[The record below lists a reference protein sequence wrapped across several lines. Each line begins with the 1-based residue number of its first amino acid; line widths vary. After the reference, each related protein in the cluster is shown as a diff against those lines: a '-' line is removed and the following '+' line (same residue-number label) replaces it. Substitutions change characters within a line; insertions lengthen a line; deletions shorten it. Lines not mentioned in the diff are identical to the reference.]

1 MTDLTVNISKTIH
14 APIEKVF
21 DAWLDCEMLAQF
33 ILPSPGMPQP
43 DVENDPRE
51 GGRFTIVMHVGDDD
65 IPHTGSYL
73 TLQRPHRLVFSW
85 ESPYS
90 SDDSEVRL
98 DFSAIDENTTR
109 VELTH
114 VKFLHEEARSDHEG
128 GWGNILDKLDEV
140 AWR

>member
-73 TLQRPHRLVFSW
+73 KLQRPHRLVFSW

-90 SDDSEVRL
+90 TDDSEVRL

-114 VKFLHEEARSDHEG
+114 VKFLHEEARSDHES